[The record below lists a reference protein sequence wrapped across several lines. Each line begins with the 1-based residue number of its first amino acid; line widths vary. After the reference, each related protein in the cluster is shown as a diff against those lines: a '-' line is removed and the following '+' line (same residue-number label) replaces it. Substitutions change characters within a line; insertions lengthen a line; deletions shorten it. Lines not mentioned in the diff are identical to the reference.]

1 MNFKLREKCPCS
13 ELFWSSFSRIR
24 TEYGETPVQIHKTAD
39 QNNSEYGQFLRQAR
53 LIEDLF
59 ADRYDFILTAPF
71 QSDPLEK
78 CFGKYRQMSR
88 GCFLVGLKNVICS
101 EKVLKIQR
109 LLKEDTDI
117 DVEIKISCPKE
128 MRIMKL
134 KTDVDSLEIS
144 LDTPMLSPN
153 SREFV
158 AHIAGYTAKK
168 YLKKIKSSSCY
179 KMDITGSIDMENLDQ
194 EYLIILNRRGL
205 AIPSPNLVNYV
216 CDKFTVLKQQ
226 KISAAEEWF

>member
-1 MNFKLREKCPCS
+1 MNFTLREKCPCS

-24 TEYGETPVQIHKTAD
+24 TEYRETPVQINENAD
-39 QNNSEYGQFLRQAR
+39 QNNSEYGQFLSQAR

-59 ADRYDFILTAPF
+59 DDRYDFILTALF

-78 CFGKYRQMSR
+78 RFGKYGQMSR
-88 GCFLVGLKNVICS
+88 GRFLVGLKNVICS

-179 KMDITGSIDMENLDQ
+179 KMHITDSIDMENLGQ
-194 EYLIILNRRGL
+194 EYLIIPNRGL

-216 CDKFTVLKQQ
+216 CDTFTLLKEQ